1 MGFFAAIILSALIAL
16 LVDAYKEEIKTFF
29 KSIFERKDKE

>member
-1 MGFFAAIILSALIAL
+1 MGIVISALIAL

-29 KSIFERKDKE
+29 KGIFEKKDK